1 MNFKKT
7 LLASLLMI
15 SASGAF
21 AAETATLSVKGTIAP
36 TACNVTLGGAS
47 QGELTFDVTDYAG
60 DLMTLEPQT
69 IPFNIACSPNAIA
82 VTYAVS
88 DDASSPH
95 SATNAFGLGKHTNGA
110 EIGVFLMSHS
120 DVTVDNVPARAIF
133 KNSSYLNWTVGDYIS
148 KTSKDGVMSFA
159 SAAGDLVPVMAKVFS
174 ATLTVTPTIYADL
187 PASDG
192 VELAGAATFT
202 ITMI

>member
-21 AAETATLSVKGTIAP
+21 AAETATLSVKGAIAP

-47 QGELTFDVTDYAG
+47 QSELTFDVTDYAG
-60 DLMTLEPQT
+60 VQMDLEPQT

-82 VTYAVS
+82 VTYTVS
-88 DDASSPH
+88 DDSSNPNT
-95 SATNAFGLGKHTNGA
+95 SSITYGLGKHTNGDD
-110 EIGVFLMSHS
+110 IGRFTMEMS
-120 DVTVDNVPARAIF
+120 DATADNVSARPIF
-133 KNSSYLNWTVGDYIS
+133 NTQGSWSS
-148 KTSKDGVMSFA
+148 DGAVVKSSAGRNSFA
-159 SAAGDLVPVMAKVFS
+159 SATGDVAPVMAKDFS
-174 ATLTVTPTIYADL
+174 ATLTVSPTISPGL
-187 PASDG
+187 PANEAI
-192 VELAGAATFT
+192 ELAGAVTFT

>member
-21 AAETATLSVKGTIAP
+21 AAESATLSVKGTIAP

-82 VTYAVS
+82 VTYTVS
-88 DDASSPH
+88 DDSSNPDT
-95 SATNAFGLGKHTNGA
+95 SRITYGLGKHTNGD
-110 EIGVFLMSHS
+110 EIGRFAMKMS
-120 DVTVDNVPARAIF
+120 DATADNVSARPIF
-133 KNSSYLNWTVGDYIS
+133 NTQGSWNLDGAVVKSSAGRN
-148 KTSKDGVMSFA
+148 SFA
-159 SAAGDLVPVMAKVFS
+159 SATGDVAPVMAKDFS
-174 ATLTVTPTIYADL
+174 ATLTVSPTISPGL
-187 PASDG
+187 PANEAI
-192 VELAGAATFT
+192 ELAGAVTFT